1 MPRLY
6 HLFVCVWI
14 AFLAVTPDAFGQ
26 QLRISGTVDDGIG
39 VVPAANVTLRNA
51 AGATMHSGTDGS
63 GRYAFDG
70 LSSGV
75 YHVTVTVDGY
85 APASRSVTL
94 TDRSPTVDVTL
105 RVAEIVTSV
114 QVTAVGALGSSL
126 AAPTLA
132 GSRLNLATIDIPASA
147 TTLSGVDIR
156 LRGDVSVNA
165 AVTRAVGI
173 TSTYNVGG
181 GGNTVA
187 ARGFGGSSVAFMY
200 DGIRNMAGL
209 GNLGWPYDPWTVER
223 IEVLNGPSSVLF
235 GIGGIGGSINIVP
248 RRPVADR
255 QHATRVS
262 MGSFGTYKAA
272 VDTTGPLTERL
283 LYRVDIS
290 RQQSDGYIDRGKS
303 ESTAVSGSLAFLSSD
318 TLKLTLMNDW
328 AYIKP
333 MNYNGLPMIN
343 GVTRP
348 ELREQNY
355 GTNDVDVYFNENSTR
370 LELDWIPRPG
380 VSVRNTASFLHG
392 DRLWQQGPTQLNYEP
407 ATNEV
412 IRAGF
417 GKFEQ
422 DQNQFNDQIEV
433 AWHGRIAGREN
444 TFVVG
449 GDVERLAFTRIVTQW
464 PGRTSVVSL
473 LNPVPGTY
481 PEMGATITQ
490 AQTSFVNRFSIFTEE
505 RLELTPALSV
515 VGGLRFDNQAVT
527 RRDLVTAAGT
537 EVKRTYRPVN
547 WRAGAV
553 YEIRPNTNLYG
564 QFSKATDALSGV
576 SGITAA
582 QMAFDPSRGWQI
594 ELGIKQSARD
604 GRLEWTLAGYR
615 IVKTDLLIPDPIQIA
630 TLIQVGSQSSRGVE
644 ATLGFDVVSGLRIGI
659 NGTVLE
665 PQFDEFFEN
674 VGGVRTSRGGNRPT
688 NVPWKSG
695 NLLATWSFRRNWLAQ
710 GSLRY
715 VGERYIDTANT
726 LVLPSY
732 TVVDANL
739 RRSLTSKMAVD
750 LRLANLFDKFYAY
763 NFSGNGRGG
772 GNWNVGA
779 PRAVELSLTAE
790 F

>member
-1 MPRLY
+1 VPTLSR
-6 HLFVCVWI
+6 VIVWVWI
-14 AFLAVTPDAFGQ
+14 LCIGVSADAVAQ
-26 QLRISGTVDDGIG
+26 QLQISGTVDDGTG
-39 VVPAANVTLRNA
+39 VVPAATVTLRDP
-51 AGATMHSGTDGS
+51 AGKTRESATDGS
-63 GRYAFDG
+63 GRYMFDG
-70 LSSGV
+70 LSAGV
-75 YHVTVTVDGY
+75 HQVTVSVDGY

-94 TDRSPTVDVTL
+94 SDRSPTVDLTL

-126 AAPTLA
+126 EAPTLA

-156 LRGDVSVNA
+156 LRGDANVNA

-173 TSTYNVGG
+173 TSTYSVGG

-248 RRPVADR
+248 RRPVASR
-255 QHATRVS
+255 QHAARLST
-262 MGSFGTYKAA
+262 GSFGTYKAA
-272 VDTTGPLTERL
+272 VDTTGPLTDRV
-283 LYRVDIS
+283 LYRVDVS

-303 ESTAVSGSLAFLSSD
+303 ESTAVSGSVAFLSSD
-318 TLKLTLMNDW
+318 ALKLTLMNDW

-333 MNYNGLPMIN
+333 MNYNGLPMID
-343 GVTRP
+343 GVTRR
-348 ELREQNY
+348 ELRRENY
-355 GTNDVDVYFNENSTR
+355 GTSDVDVYYNENSTR
-370 LELDWIPRPG
+370 LELDWAPRSG
-380 VSVRNTASFLHG
+380 FSLRNTASFLYG
-392 DRLWQQGPTQLNYEP
+392 DRLWQQGPTQLNYQP
-407 ATNEV
+407 ATNDV
-412 IRAGF
+412 IRSGF

-422 DQNQFNDQIEV
+422 DQSQFNDQIEASWRHHV
-433 AWHGRIAGREN
+433 GGREN
-444 TFVVG
+444 TFVIG
-449 GDVERLAFTRIVTQW
+449 GDAEHLAFTRIVTQW

-473 LNPVPGTY
+473 VNPVPGTY
-481 PEMGATITQ
+481 PATGATITQ
-490 AQTSFVNRFSIFTEE
+490 AQTSFVNRFSIFTED

-527 RRDLVTAAGT
+527 RRDLVTPEQT
-537 EVKRTYRPVN
+537 ETDRTYRPIN

-553 YEIRPNTNLYG
+553 YEIRPNTNLYW
-564 QFSKATDALSGV
+564 QFSKATDAISGV

-582 QMAFDPSRGWQI
+582 QMAFDPSRGQQT
-594 ELGIKQSARD
+594 EVGIKQSVRD
-604 GRLEWTLAGYR
+604 GRLEWTVAGYR
-615 IVKTDLLIPDPIQIA
+615 IVKKDLLIPDPIQIA

-644 ATLGFDVVSGLRIGI
+644 ATLGVDVLDGLRIGV
-659 NGTVLE
+659 NGTVLD

-674 VGGVRTSRGGNRPT
+674 VGGVRTSRNGSRPT

-695 NLLATWSFRRNWLAQ
+695 NVLATWSFRRNWLAQ

-715 VGERYIDTANT
+715 VGQRYIDTANT
-726 LVLPSY
+726 LVLPAY
-732 TVVDANL
+732 TVVDANV
-739 RRSLTSKMAVD
+739 RRSITRKMAVD
-750 LRLANLFDKFYAY
+750 LRVANLFDEFYAY